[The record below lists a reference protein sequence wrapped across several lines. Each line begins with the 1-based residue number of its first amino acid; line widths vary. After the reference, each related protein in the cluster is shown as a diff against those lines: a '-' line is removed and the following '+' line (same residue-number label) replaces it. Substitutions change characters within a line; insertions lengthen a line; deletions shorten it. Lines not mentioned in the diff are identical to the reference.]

1 MLLYPKFIKT
11 LQKIFVR
18 ILIVLIAIQV
28 TGYIALQFP
37 ATQTLIIKEIV
48 KGVSQKIDGK
58 IDIGRVYF
66 VFFNKL
72 ILQDVSIVSTE
83 QSAHLDSLKQNFGQ
97 SDTLLH
103 CGKLSVSLKNS
114 DLIKLK
120 LSLNRIFIEDG
131 VFNLQKEGNGE
142 GQTNLSRI
150 FKLDPNREKDTTKKG
165 IPLNLLANSLRISNF
180 RFTLN
185 TPDRYTSKSDSTI
198 NFSNLDVR
206 NINVNINNV
215 RIERDT
221 IFGRIKNIS
230 GIDKSGFTLKEM
242 SGDLEISSTESR
254 INNLILA
261 DNYTQVNARYFSMK
275 YNSSQD
281 LSDFINLVKLETDLE
296 DSYLSFKT
304 IGRITPS
311 LGNSTLGLYISG
323 QVQGPVCDL
332 RSNSL
337 QVTSKSGETFMDAS
351 VRMTGLPDIEQTMSV
366 VEIKNCYTTSNDISR
381 IVGSINGNS
390 GIPFFKK
397 LAPGIKYRF
406 KGSLIG
412 LPDDFVAHGSLT
424 SKVGAL
430 DVDVLL
436 KNDIALNGFVIKGSV
451 ESHDFN
457 IGKVMSMPTV
467 GNLGMN
473 GAISALVTKRSGI
486 SLSID
491 SVRINK
497 LGFKGYDYSNIY
509 AIGKYNN
516 RYFDGKIICHDP
528 NLDFIFQGLL
538 SFNLKEGSK
547 YNFYADIP
555 YANLAA
561 LNLDN
566 RDTISV
572 VTNFRTMAN
581 FSATAEKDL
590 YGNINVM
597 SAGYRNSSGDYKL
610 GPIKLTSHAGKGN
623 YNINLTAPFIDAEY
637 NGTAPATSFINKM
650 VALTA
655 YRHAGNIFKTK
666 GVQVKTKG
674 DKRVKENKYDIA
686 LRESQEY
693 DFKLK
698 TGNTFAVCQLIHPG
712 LFIQE
717 NTELSAHIDTCNRF
731 DLNLISGRLAMG
743 LNFIKDMDLTVTNR
757 DSLLDVNLTGESIR
771 VAGMKMDS
779 SCVKL
784 NGKEN
789 LFNAI
794 FAFQNDSQDKNRAY
808 LGTKVELKKDSLLFN
823 IDSTSHILLKGNEW
837 LFNSANI
844 ALYDSTLAID
854 NFKLENGQQFLSAN
868 GLLSK
873 KRKDSLDIGLNKF
886 DIKIFNLFLNKP
898 FNVEGFFSGNA
909 RLSAFGNISNMFLDI
924 TGDSVYV
931 YDNPVGVMK
940 IMSKWYQPEKRFNV
954 LVNSKLDGRTNMT
967 VTGYFKPDGN
977 YLNLDGTLNNLS
989 VSYFEPFLEGII
1001 SKSSGTFTGDLNLS
1015 GPINRLALNGKDC
1028 RFDNFNFVVDYTQVP
1043 YTLNGYVTLDENGI
1057 EANGLE
1063 VTDNN
1068 GNKGRVTGGL
1078 KYSYFRDPSIDAR
1091 IDFRN
1096 MECLNLT
1103 ENNNEYFYGKA
1114 YATGSFGING
1124 PFTDL
1129 LLNINVTPND
1139 NSNLHIPL
1147 SSSITAAQTN
1157 LLTFKEPETK
1167 RITDFYDS
1175 LMQEKVKIKSAT
1187 QMQVLLKANVN
1198 PNADVYIEIN
1208 KSLGDVIKANGS
1220 GIISLDVNPAKSV
1233 FDIFGDY
1240 VINEGNYKFVLSGFG
1255 FAAKDFIIQPGGTI
1269 HFNGTIENTTLNLT
1283 AIYKTKAAI
1292 NTLIADTSSVSTRRN
1307 VNCEIVMS
1315 GNLMNPELKFNID
1328 IPDLDPTTKVR
1339 VESALNTEGKIQ
1351 KQFAALLISGGFL
1364 PDEQS
1369 GITNNSTILYSNV
1382 SEMLSNQINTIFQQL
1397 GIPLDLGFNYQPGEK
1412 GTDIFDVA
1420 ISTQLFNNRL
1430 SINGSIGNDPYQ
1442 NSTNRSVIGNVDVE
1456 LKLDK
1461 SGRMRLNL
1469 FSHAADQ
1476 YSNYLDDSQRSGIGL
1491 SYQQEFYRVRDIF
1504 RRKSKEQKEFEK
1516 RERERNKA
1524 ERKEER
1530 LKRKGIIT
1538 THNASVQQ

>member
-18 ILIVLIAIQV
+18 ILIVLIAIQI
-28 TGYIALQFP
+28 TGYIVLQFP

-48 KGVSQKIDGK
+48 KGASQKIDGK

-83 QSAHLDSLKQNFGQ
+83 QSAHLDSLKRNFGQ

-103 CGKLSVSLKNS
+103 CGKLSVSLKSS
-114 DLIKLK
+114 DLIRLKLK
-120 LSLNRIFIEDG
+120 LNRIFIESG
-131 VFNLQKEGNGE
+131 SFNLQKERE

-150 FKLDPNREKDTTKKG
+150 FKLDPNREKDTIKKG

-185 TPDRYTSKSDSTI
+185 TPDRYISKSDSTI

-206 NINVNINNV
+206 DINININNV

-221 IFGRIKNIS
+221 IFGHIQNIS
-230 GIDKSGFTLKEM
+230 GRDKSGFTLKEV

-261 DNYTQVNARYFSMK
+261 DNYTEVKARYFSMK
-275 YNSSQD
+275 YNSAQD
-281 LSDFINLVKLETDLE
+281 LSDFINLVKLEADF
-296 DSYLSFKT
+296 DNAYLSFKT

-311 LGNSTLGLYISG
+311 LVNSTLGLYISG
-323 QVQGPVCDL
+323 VVQGPVCDL
-332 RSNSL
+332 RSKSM
-337 QVTSKSGETFMDAS
+337 QVTSKSGNTFLDVS
-351 VRMTGLPDIEQTMSV
+351 VRMTGLPDIDQTMSV
-366 VEIKNCYTTSNDISR
+366 VDIKECYTTSNDISR
-381 IVGSINGNS
+381 IVGNINGTS
-390 GIPFFKK
+390 GIEFFKR
-397 LAPGIKYRF
+397 LAPGIKYNF
-406 KGSLIG
+406 KGSLAG

-424 SKVGAL
+424 SNVGSIG
-430 DVDVLL
+430 VDVLL
-436 KNDIALNGFVIKGSV
+436 RNDAALNGFVIKGSL
-451 ESHDFN
+451 ESHDFD
-457 IGKVMSMPTV
+457 IGKVIKLPIL
-467 GNLGMN
+467 GELGMN
-473 GAISALVTKRSGI
+473 GGISALVTKRSGI

-491 SVRINK
+491 SIRVHK
-497 LGFKGYDYSNIY
+497 LGFNGYDYSNIY
-509 AIGKYNN
+509 AVGKYNN

-528 NLDFIFQGLL
+528 NLNFIFQGLL

-547 YNFYADIP
+547 YDFYADIP

-561 LNLDN
+561 LNIDS

-572 VTNFRTMAN
+572 INLRTIAN
-581 FSATAEKDL
+581 FTTTSDKDIL
-590 YGNINVM
+590 GNINVV
-597 SAGYRNSSGDYKL
+597 SANYKNSSGDYKL
-610 GPIKLTSHAGKGN
+610 GPIKLTSHAGKDD
-623 YNINLTAPFIDAEY
+623 YNITLTAPFIDAEY
-637 NGTAPATSFINKM
+637 NGTAPAASFINKM

-655 YRHAGNIFKTK
+655 YRHAGNLINPIESESKTK
-666 GVQVKTKG
+666 GNKG
-674 DKRVKENKYDIA
+674 KVKENKYEIA
-686 LRESQEY
+686 LKDGNEY

-698 TGNTFAVCQLIHPG
+698 TNNTFAVCQLIRPG

-717 NTELSAHIDTCNRF
+717 NTILNAHIDSCNRF
-731 DLNLISGRLAMG
+731 NLNLASGRLALG
-743 LNFIKDMDLTVTNR
+743 LNFFKGMDLNITNK
-757 DSLLDVNLTGESIR
+757 DSILNAGFTSENIR
-771 VAGMKMDS
+771 IAGIKMDS
-779 SCVKL
+779 SRFSIK
-784 NGKEN
+784 GKDN

-794 FAFQNDSQDKNRAY
+794 FSFQGNSEEKNKAY
-808 LGTKVELKKDSLLFN
+808 LGTSINFIKNGFQFN
-823 IDSTSHILLKGNEW
+823 IDSTSHIQLKGNKW
-837 LFNSANI
+837 SFDPANI
-844 ALYDSTLAID
+844 TLHDKTLAIN
-854 NFKLENGQQFLSAN
+854 NFRLKNGQQFFSAN

-873 KRKDSLDIGLNKF
+873 KMKDSLDIGLNKF
-886 DIKIFNLFLNKP
+886 DIKIFNLFLNRP

-909 RLSAFGNISNMFLDI
+909 RLSNYGDNSNMFLDL

-931 YDNPVGVMK
+931 YNHPVGVMK
-940 IMSKWYQPEKRFNV
+940 VMSKWYQPEKRFNV
-954 LVNSKLDGRTNMT
+954 LVNSKFEGRSNMT
-967 VTGYFKPDGN
+967 VTGYYKPDGN
-977 YLNLDGTLNNLS
+977 YLNLDGTLDNLS
-989 VSYFEPFLEGII
+989 VAYFEPFLTGII
-1001 SKSSGTFTGDLNLS
+1001 SKSSGSFTGNLNLS
-1015 GPINRLALNGKDC
+1015 GPISELALKGKDC
-1028 RFDNFNFVVDYTQVP
+1028 QFDNFNFVVDYTQVP
-1043 YTLNGYVTLDENGI
+1043 YTLNGSVTLDENGI
-1057 EANGLE
+1057 QANGLE

-1068 GNKGRVTGGL
+1068 GNRGKVTGGL
-1078 KYSYFRDPSIDAR
+1078 KYRYFRNPSIDAR

-1096 MECLNLT
+1096 MECLDTT
-1103 ENNNEYFYGKA
+1103 ENDNEYFYGKA
-1114 YATGSFGING
+1114 YATGSFGIKG
-1124 PFTDL
+1124 PFNNIL
-1129 LLNINVTPND
+1129 LDINVIPND
-1139 NSNLHIPL
+1139 NSQLHIPL
-1147 SSSITAAQTN
+1147 SSSITATQTN
-1157 LLTFKEPETK
+1157 LLTFKEPETT

-1233 FDIFGDY
+1233 FDVFGDY

-1269 HFNGTIENTTLNLT
+1269 HFNGAIDNTTLNLT
-1283 AIYKTKAAI
+1283 AIYKTKTAI
-1292 NTLIADTSSVSTRRN
+1292 NTLIGDTSSVSTRRN

-1412 GTDIFDVA
+1412 GTTDIFDVA
-1420 ISTQLFNNRL
+1420 VSTQLFNNRL

-1476 YSNYLDDSQRSGIGL
+1476 YSNYLDDSQRSGIGI
-1491 SYQQEFYRVRDIF
+1491 SYQQEFYRIKDIF

-1516 RERERNKA
+1516 REKERIKT
-1524 ERKEER
+1524 ERQEER
-1530 LKRKGIIT
+1530 LKRKGIVAT
-1538 THNASVQQ
+1538 DNASVLQ